1 MAVLARPSLRPAPS
15 PGEVGSIFER
25 VLEDLAAVGG
35 DADAGTQAR
44 ALGAA
49 TEDLSALDV
58 SLRGVPG
65 LAYLLGDP
73 AAIEAVEDATARVD
87 GILAGFEA
95 ALEAGGV
102 AAETAQLEE
111 LNAALVRAR
120 DVLWAL
126 RRDRL
131 EAARSVA
138 ELVSSLGLSRP
149 GVSGK
154 GPNENGPDTKGRSGT
169 GQAPG
174 AAALG
179 VLWAVHVAFR
189 SLDRLEVRGRDS
201 AGVHLM
207 LEGHGLDLLSE
218 DVKSL
223 IETRSSDALFTS
235 LGARSDE
242 GCLSL
247 VYKAAA
253 EIGELGDNV
262 AALRKALGTD
272 PLLARALASP
282 DVRATVVGHTRWAS
296 VGLIS
301 EPNAHPLNSDEA
313 KWDGAKSGAAKSG
326 AATTGPQN
334 PYVIGVLNGDID
346 NYSELVV
353 REDVAVPSE
362 ITTDAKLVPT
372 LIARYLSA
380 GESVAQAFR
389 KAVERFDGSVGI
401 AANAAYSPD
410 DLYLALR
417 GSGQSLN
424 IGLAE
429 DAFVVASEPYGL
441 VEETRRYIR
450 MDGEKGGQVVRC
462 SVDGA
467 GTLAGI
473 TRWRY
478 DGTELPVSES
488 EVMAAEITTRDVD
501 RQGFKH
507 FLLKEI
513 TESPLSVRKTLR
525 GKMVT
530 GENGRLVARLGDD
543 VIPPALRRALSSGQV
558 RSIMVIG
565 QGTAAV
571 AGQAVAAAIA
581 RALPV
586 VPVTALPASEL
597 SGWGPNGIGLPDD
610 MSGTLVVAISQ
621 SGTTTDTNRTVD
633 LLRARGARVIA
644 IVNRRNSDLV
654 QKAHGVLYTS
664 DGRDVEMSVASTKAF
679 YSQVAAGHLLALGLA
694 SAAGVDGSARQHEIL
709 DALRKLPSLMEKV
722 LANRPEI
729 GRVAWAVA
737 PPRRSWA
744 VVGSGPDRVAA
755 AEVRIKLSELC
766 YKAIALDA
774 IEDKKHIDLSA
785 EPLVIVCAAS
795 VGGPNAHDIAKEI
808 DIFRAHKAAPV
819 VIVTESERD
828 VFNPNVEIL
837 SVPECHPELAFVL
850 AAMAGHLFG
859 YEAALAID
867 ALARPL
873 REARTLLEGATR
885 SEDEGSPLNELV
897 PDLDALAGPL
907 LVGLRSG
914 ACDGHLNASTAAR
927 LTSLLGYATGALP
940 VEGYESEMGKV
951 GAPSAIAIDLVMALG
966 VAIDELTRPVDAIKH
981 QAKTVTVGISRSEDS
996 LLRERLVEATLAAGA
1011 SVEALGY
1018 RALRALAALGPAVE
1032 EVLGYTRYR
1041 IDASPNLEGATISV
1055 MAQGGTAKGIPSRTA
1070 TDNKLKGTKHR
1081 VADKREVT
1089 VFKGL
1094 HDARTGVM
1102 VPEVKDGQV
1111 TGITLLHASFVPL
1124 LGGEEAKAVLQ
1135 AYQGRYTALVDA
1147 VTEDQ
1152 PYFDDDVLGQVP
1164 PIELLTEPVAVLADY
1179 WLTSSRAPE
1188 PVHGA
1193 GNR

>member
-1 MAVLARPSLRPAPS
+1 MFARPYWGRPDRAGWQG
-15 PGEVGSIFER
+15 PG
-25 VLEDLAAVGG
+25 
-35 DADAGTQAR
+35 
-44 ALGAA
+44 
-49 TEDLSALDV
+49 
-58 SLRGVPG
+58 
-65 LAYLLGDP
+65 
-73 AAIEAVEDATARVD
+73 
-87 GILAGFEA
+87 
-95 ALEAGGV
+95 
-102 AAETAQLEE
+102 
-111 LNAALVRAR
+111 
-120 DVLWAL
+120 
-126 RRDRL
+126 
-131 EAARSVA
+131 
-138 ELVSSLGLSRP
+138 
-149 GVSGK
+149 GK
-154 GPNENGPDTKGRSGT
+154 GPGGEGR
-169 GQAPG
+169 APG
-174 AAALG
+174 AAALS

-207 LEGHGLDLLSE
+207 LEGHGLDLTSE
-218 DVKSL
+218 DVKAL
-223 IETRSSDALFTS
+223 TGARSGDALFTS
-235 LGARSDE
+235 LAVRSGE

-282 DVRATVVGHTRWAS
+282 DVKATVVAHTRWAS

-301 EPNAHPLNSDEA
+301 QPNAHPLNSDEA
-313 KWDGAKSGAAKSG
+313 SPGPANSNGANSDGANSDGANSDG
-326 AATTGPQN
+326 ANSDGASNGLAR

-346 NYSELVV
+346 NYSDLLA
-353 REDVAVPSE
+353 REDVAVPTE
-362 ITTDAKLVPT
+362 VTTDAKLVPT
-372 LIARYLSA
+372 LIARYLAVGDSM
-380 GESVAQAFR
+380 GEAFR
-389 KAVERFDGSVGI
+389 KAVGRFEGSVGI
-401 AANAAYSPD
+401 AANATFSPD
-410 DLYLALR
+410 ELYLALQ

-441 VEETRRYIR
+441 VEETNRYLR

-462 SVDGA
+462 SLSGA

-473 TRWRY
+473 TRWLY
-478 DGTELPVSES
+478 DGTEVPVSES
-488 EVMAAEITTRDVD
+488 EVIVAEITTRDVD

-513 TESPLSVRKTLR
+513 SESPLSVRKTLR
-525 GKMVT
+525 GKLVT

-543 VIPPALRRALSSGQV
+543 VIPPSLRQALSAGLVHSV
-558 RSIMVIG
+558 LVIG

-571 AGQAVAAAIA
+571 AGQAVAAAIT
-581 RALPV
+581 RSLPT

-597 SGWGPNGIGLPDD
+597 SGWGPAGVGLPDD

-633 LLRARGARVIA
+633 LLRARGARVVA

-694 SAAGVDGSARQHEIL
+694 SAAGIDGSARAHEIL

-729 GRVAWAVA
+729 ARVAWALA

-795 VGGPNAHDIAKEI
+795 VGGPNVHDIAKEI
-808 DIFRAHKAAPV
+808 DIFHAHKAAAV
-819 VIVTESERD
+819 VIVTEAEKN

-837 SVPECHPELAFVL
+837 GVPECHTELAFVL
-850 AAMAGHLFG
+850 AAMTGHLFG
-859 YEAALAID
+859 YEAALSID

-873 REARTLLEGATR
+873 RETRVLLEGATR
-885 SEDEGSPLNELV
+885 GIVEGPDLNELA
-897 PDLDALAGPL
+897 PDLDDLAGL
-907 LVGLRSG
+907 VLVGLRSG
-914 ACDGHLNASTAAR
+914 SYDGHLNASTAAR
-927 LTSLLGYATGALP
+927 LTSLLRYATGALP
-940 VEGYESEMGKV
+940 VEGYEAEMGRV
-951 GAPSAIAIDLVMALG
+951 GTPSAIATDLVMALG
-966 VAIDELTRPVDAIKH
+966 TAIDELTRPIDAIKH
-981 QAKTVTVGISRSEDS
+981 QAKTVTVGISRSEGA
-996 LLRERLVEATLAAGA
+996 LLRERLVAATLAAGA

-1018 RALRALAALGPAVE
+1018 RALRTLAALGPAVE
-1032 EVLGYTRYR
+1032 EVLGYTRYG
-1041 IDASPNLEGATISV
+1041 IDASPALEGATISV
-1055 MAQGGTAKGIPSRTA
+1055 VAQGGIATGISSRTA
-1070 TDNKLKGTKHR
+1070 TDNVLRGTKHR

-1089 VFKGL
+1089 VFQGL
-1094 HDARTGVM
+1094 HDGRTGVM

-1124 LGGEEAKAVLQ
+1124 LGAEATKAVLQ

-1152 PYFDDDVLGQVP
+1152 PRFEDAVLGQVA
-1164 PIELLTEPVAVLADY
+1164 PIELLTEPVAVLASH
-1179 WLTSSRAPE
+1179 WSATSRVPE
-1188 PVHGA
+1188 PAHGP
-1193 GNR
+1193 GSR